1 MISNAAQ
8 HTPDWYRARLGNI
21 TGSQAG
27 LLMKKGRSS
36 YFSDTAMTYI
46 YQLAAER
53 DMNRT
58 IVEDDSLFEEYLYQ
72 TDITSRAMRFGTEQ
86 EENARRLYQRLTGR
100 RVVEVG
106 SCAHPTIPH
115 FASSPDGYYYNENTG
130 ERGCIEI
137 KCPVQSTFMRY
148 KAEVTCGASLL
159 EVKPEYFYQ
168 CQAHMMCTGAQWTD
182 FIVYNPFQAHPIHI
196 VRILPDFEEQ
206 RKLEERITEANKII
220 SKIVNSNEQLLRQ
233 AQSA

>member
-8 HTPDWYRARLGNI
+8 RTADWYRARLGNI

-53 DMNRT
+53 DMNRA

-106 SCAHPTIPH
+106 SCKHPTIPH
-115 FASSPDGYYYNENTG
+115 FASSPDGYYYNEETG
-130 ERGCIEI
+130 EKGCIEI

-168 CQAHMMCTGAQWTD
+168 CQAHMMCTGAKWTD

-196 VRILPDFEEQ
+196 VRILPDLEEQ

-220 SKIVNSNEQLLRQ
+220 SKIANSNEQLFRQ